1 MGEFSPEG
9 GPFGGKPYPGEGSF
23 CLGVPHIRRGDK
35 PVKSSGL
42 CKHQARILVLV
53 HSFSL
58 EKAGWS
64 LLTPSCLA
72 FPYRL
77 SGAGCPF
84 KKGSHKL
91 WGPASPAGCLAGLQ
105 LGPSWVGFEC
115 WTLWR
120 RETALNQVHIPQ
132 ESMPEKGLSVI
143 SPPLWPLPPTPQPWL
158 WDIQESFLRAELRIP
173 KKKVGKIAG

>member
-1 MGEFSPEG
+1 MAKFSPKG
-9 GPFGGKPYPGEGSF
+9 GPTGWGEPSPGEGSF
-23 CLGVPHIRRGDK
+23 CLSVPCPTYQERRQ
-35 PVKSSGL
+35 PVKSGL
-42 CKHQARILVLV
+42 HKHQAQILLLV

-58 EKAGWS
+58 EKAGSS
-64 LLTPSCLA
+64 LLTLSCLA
-72 FPYRL
+72 FPHRL

-84 KKGSHKL
+84 KKGSHTL

-105 LGPSWVGFEC
+105 LGPSWAGFEC

-120 RETALNQVHIPQ
+120 TALNQVHIPQ
-132 ESMPEKGLSVI
+132 ESMPEEGLSVI

-158 WDIQESFLRAELRIP
+158 WDVQGSFLRTELRIP